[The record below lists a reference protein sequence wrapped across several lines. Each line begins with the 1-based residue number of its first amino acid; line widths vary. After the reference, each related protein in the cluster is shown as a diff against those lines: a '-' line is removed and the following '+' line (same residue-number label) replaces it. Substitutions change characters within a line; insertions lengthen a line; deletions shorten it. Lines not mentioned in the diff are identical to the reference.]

1 MMGGA
6 RRHPLEA
13 AGEGYRTF
21 PGKSILLIQNPHL
34 EEGGGGML
42 DPGGSSESPIFLTLF
57 SRYLVGAPCLFF

>member
-1 MMGGA
+1 MMGRA
-6 RRHPLEA
+6 RRHPLEV

-21 PGKSILLIQNPHL
+21 PGMLILLIQNPHL

-57 SRYLVGAPCLFF
+57 S